1 MINQGPAQN
10 PAQNPAQT
18 QRRWN
23 GALGHAAGKLAEEAV
38 VRHYRDMGLVLLA
51 TRWCGAW
58 GEIDLIF
65 RDGHMI
71 VFVEVKKARDHDAA
85 AARLSRR
92 QMERICITAQDFM
105 AGMPDGNDT
114 PMRFDAALVDRDGNI
129 RIIRGAFGQG

>member
-1 MINQGPAQN
+1 MINQYPAL
-10 PAQNPAQT
+10 P
-18 QRRWN
+18 QRHWN

-51 TRWCGAW
+51 SRWSGAW

-65 RDGHMI
+65 RDGRMV

-92 QMERICITAQDFM
+92 QIDRICMTAQEFL
-105 AGMPDGNDT
+105 AEMPDGTDT
-114 PMRFDAALVDRDGNI
+114 PQRFDAALVDQGGAI
-129 RIIRGAFGQG
+129 RLIKNAFGQD